1 MIYTLTRDGCDE
13 QKEGIYDGL
22 IDVPGVLIEPP
33 PRRAGLGQLAEL
45 LLERREAGLVVGHG
59 VLGEMGWALASCS
72 AAGSPYVPAVAC
84 PLLRFR
90 SLRRRVCSVRR
101 VFRADNSDPS
111 LLNGIQAHP

>member
-59 VLGEMGWALASCS
+59 VLGGDGVGFGLLLGRGQPLCLGRRLGCS
-72 AAGSPYVPAVAC
+72 RSFVAADWFEP
-84 PLLRFR
+84 R
-90 SLRRRVCSVRR
+90 
-101 VFRADNSDPS
+101 
-111 LLNGIQAHP
+111 GI

>member
-1 MIYTLTRDGCDE
+1 VIYTLTRDGCDE
-13 QKEGIYDGL
+13 QKEGICDGL

-72 AAGSPYVPAVAC
+72 AAGSPYVPVGCSDFDRCAGG
-84 PLLRFR
+84 FE
-90 SLRRRVCSVRR
+90 CSVGYSARQTATRR
-101 VFRADNSDPS
+101 C
-111 LLNGIQAHP
+111 

>member
-45 LLERREAGLVVGHG
+45 LLERREARLVVGHG
-59 VLGEMGWALASCS
+59 VLGELGLGGVLV
-72 AAGSPYVPAVAC
+72 AAGSPCVPAVAFG
-84 PLLRFR
+84 LLV
-90 SLRRRVCSVRR
+90 LRRCRR
-101 VFRADNSDPS
+101 VRS
-111 LLNGIQAHP
+111 

>member
-22 IDVPGVLIEPP
+22 VDVPGVLIEPP

-101 VFRADNSDPS
+101 VFCADNSDPS

>member
-45 LLERREAGLVVGHG
+45 LLERREARLVVGHG
-59 VLGEMGWALASCS
+59 VLGDQRWTWASCS
-72 AAGSPYVPAVAC
+72 AAGSPCVDAAAGGLLRSAVAG
-84 PLLRFR
+84 PGFEARLEGY
-90 SLRRRVCSVRR
+90 S
-101 VFRADNSDPS
+101 
-111 LLNGIQAHP
+111 

>member
-59 VLGEMGWALASCS
+59 VLGGAGWAWASCS
-72 AAGSPYVPAVAC
+72 AAGQ
-84 PLLRFR
+84 PLCLG
-90 SLRRRVCSVRR
+90 RRRWALVLCLVAACRVR
-101 VFRADNSDPS
+101 S
-111 LLNGIQAHP
+111 